1 MLVGLFLLY
10 LLAFTAVFMSIQW
23 ALGFL
28 AGATMTGTATF
39 FVALG
44 GMGAIVV
51 LARHNLTGIVIAVAI
66 MVFWSFL
73 LLGTD
78 GTTVTATLTIAAAAL
93 YTAAAV
99 TLMKRFLRERVS
111 RNRT

>member
-10 LLAFTAVFMSIQW
+10 LLAFTAVFMSIEW

-28 AGATMTGTATF
+28 ASATMTGTATF
-39 FVALG
+39 FVASG

-66 MVFWSFL
+66 IVFWSFL

-78 GTTVTATLTIAAAAL
+78 STTVIPTLTIAAGVL

-99 TLMKRFLRERVS
+99 TLMEGFLRERVF